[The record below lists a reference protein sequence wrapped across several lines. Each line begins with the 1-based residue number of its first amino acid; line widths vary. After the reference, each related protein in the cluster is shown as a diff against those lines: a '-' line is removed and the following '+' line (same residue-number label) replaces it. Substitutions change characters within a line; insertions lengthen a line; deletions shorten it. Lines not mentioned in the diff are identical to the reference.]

1 MDRGDTIDGIDCTM
15 SIRMSTASPIRVVQW
30 TTGNIARQA
39 IRAILERP
47 GLELV
52 GLYAYSQDKVGKDV
66 GDLAGLGQQIGVKAT
81 NDIDELIAL
90 KPDIVVYMPLHPNVD
105 HMVTLLRSGIDIAT
119 TASFMTGR
127 GYGAEARARL
137 QEAALAGQASLF
149 GSGVNPGWIDS
160 VVSTASSIS
169 REVNLVRVTES
180 FNIGTWAADANQDAL
195 GWGRPANDPGHA
207 KDIEQATLPFGDAVE
222 AVSNIFHLQLDEIR
236 CDVRFAH
243 ATTDVEVPGRNVRK
257 GTVAGILSQ
266 WKGIS
271 AGKTVIELNAQ
282 WTVTDDIA
290 PHWAIAMA
298 YQVEIIGTPTVKFR
312 AEVLPEDMNVPMQQ
326 LLDHG
331 AMITAMPVVNALP
344 SVVAAPPGIIGYH
357 DLKPITSVMRAASK
371 AIAEFEP
378 ALVQAE
384 AAPTTSSAAT
394 AITLESL
401 AGSWNV
407 LIKSPGG
414 GQQTQLVL
422 RSEGG
427 VASGEQSANG
437 QSAAISDIALNGN
450 KLSWV
455 NVVDK
460 PIKMKVRF
468 EGRVD
473 GDRITGVCKPG
484 LMGRFDFAA
493 VRADGKGAS
502 QVASPPAAGGTDS
515 ASAKKKSLWGA
526 IFGR

>member
-1 MDRGDTIDGIDCTM
+1 MNTE
-15 SIRMSTASPIRVVQW
+15 SPIRIVQW

-39 IRAILERP
+39 IRAILDRP
-47 GLELV
+47 NLELV
-52 GLYAYSQDKVGKDV
+52 GLYAYSKEKAGKDV
-66 GDLAGLGQQIGVKAT
+66 GELAGLGRNIGVLASS
-81 NDIDELIAL
+81 DIDALIAL

-105 HMVTLLRSGIDIAT
+105 HMTQLLRAGIDIAT

-127 GYGAEARARL
+127 GYGQEARDRL
-137 QEAALAGQASLF
+137 QAAALEGGATLF

-195 GWGRPANDPGHA
+195 GWGRPAHDPGHA

-222 AVSNIFHLQLDEIR
+222 AVSNIFHFKLDEIR

-243 ATTDVEVPGRNVRK
+243 ATTDVEVPGRNVKK

-271 AGKTVIELNAQ
+271 GGKTVIELNAQ
-282 WTVTDDIA
+282 WTVSDDIE

-312 AEVLPEDMNVPMQQ
+312 AEVLPEDMNVPMQE

-331 AMITAMPVVNALP
+331 ALITAMPVINALP
-344 SVVAAPPGIIGYH
+344 SVVAAPPGIVGYH
-357 DLKPITSVMRAASK
+357 DMKPITSVMRPAGK
-371 AIAEFEP
+371 LLPEFEP
-378 ALVQAE
+378 ALVQDEEERPAH
-384 AAPTTSSAAT
+384 AGPAT
-394 AITLESL
+394 VSLETL
-401 AGSWNV
+401 AGTWKV

-414 GQQTQLVL
+414 GQETQLQL
-422 RSEGG
+422 RYENGR
-427 VASGEQSANG
+427 ATGEQSANG
-437 QSAAISDIALNGN
+437 QVAQISDIQLDGD
-450 KLSWV
+450 KFSWI

-473 GDRITGVCKPG
+473 GQRMSGVCKPG
-484 LMGRFDFAA
+484 LMGRFAFTAVKLDAGVPEVAA
-493 VRADGKGAS
+493 ALPPQPKQGKPKS
-502 QVASPPAAGGTDS
+502 WFS
-515 ASAKKKSLWGA
+515 ALRER
-526 IFGR
+526 FTR

>member
-1 MDRGDTIDGIDCTM
+1 VN
-15 SIRMSTASPIRVVQW
+15 SSAPIRVVQW

-39 IRAILERP
+39 IKAILDRP
-47 GLELV
+47 NMQLV
-52 GLYAYSQDKVGKDV
+52 GLYAYSKEKAGKDV
-66 GDLAGLGQQIGVKAT
+66 GELAQLGRDIGVKAT

-90 KPDIVVYMPLHPNVD
+90 KPDVVVYMPLHPNIE
-105 HMVTLLRSGIDIAT
+105 HMIQLLRAGINIAT
-119 TASFMTGR
+119 TASFMTGY
-127 GYGAEARARL
+127 GYGTEARKKL
-137 QEAALAGQASLF
+137 QEAAIEGGVSLF

-207 KDIEQATLPFGDAVE
+207 KDIQQATLPFGDAVE
-222 AVSNIFHLQLDEIR
+222 AVSNLFHFKLDDIR

-243 ATTDVEVPGRNVRK
+243 ATTDVEVPGRNVKK
-257 GTVAGILSQ
+257 GSVAGILAQ

-271 AGKTVIELNAQ
+271 AGKTVIELNVQ
-282 WTVTDDIA
+282 WSVSDDIE

-331 AMITAMPVVNALP
+331 SMITAMPVVNALP
-344 SVVAAPPGIIGYH
+344 SVVAAPPGIVGYH
-357 DLKPITSVMRAASK
+357 EMKPITSVMRAAVK
-371 AIAEFEP
+371 ALPEFEP
-378 ALVQAE
+378 ALIIEEEISAVAD
-384 AAPTTSSAAT
+384 SSAVSLT
-394 AITLESL
+394 TL
-401 AGSWNV
+401 AGTWNV

-414 GQQTQLVL
+414 GQETQLQL
-422 RSEGG
+422 RYENGH
-427 VASGEQSANG
+427 ATGEQSAGG
-437 QSAAISDIALNGN
+437 QVAPVSDIVLDGN

-468 EGRVD
+468 EGRVE
-473 GDRITGVCKPG
+473 GQRISGTCKPG
-484 LMGRFDFAA
+484 LMGRFAFTA
-493 VRADGKGAS
+493 VKVDGGAPALSTPPAPS
-502 QVASPPAAGGTDS
+502 QKPAENGGKSRVASLLDR
-515 ASAKKKSLWGA
+515 W
-526 IFGR
+526 FR